1 MIETSQ
7 PVLIEHPEPGV
18 AVLRLNRPQRS
29 NAMDMD
35 AVLQLHQAI
44 ESVSS
49 DDTVRVVVL
58 TGRGNAFCAG
68 LDLKAMLDEQGQLR
82 PSAAGGYDLQERYE
96 GTIRRL
102 RASNK
107 TVIAA
112 VNGAA
117 VGFGFALALAADIR
131 IAATVASFHVGA
143 VRIGLTAGECGISY
157 HLPRMVGASRAFEIM
172 LTGRPVKAAE
182 AERIGLVAR
191 VVEPSLLLS
200 YVLDCAR
207 QVLANSPFSTR
218 HTKRIMWANLDA
230 GSLEAAVELENRAQV
245 LGLQNADFAE
255 AARAFVRRSGA
266 KSQVG

>member
-1 MIETSQ
+1 MVDAAQ
-7 PVLIEHPEPGV
+7 PVLIERPEPGV
-18 AVLRLNRPQRS
+18 AVLRLNRPERS

-35 AVLQLHQAI
+35 AVAQLHQAI

-49 DDTVRVVVL
+49 DDAVRVVVL
-58 TGRGNAFCAG
+58 TGLGNAFCAG
-68 LDLKAMLDEQGQLR
+68 LDLKSMLDDRGALR

-107 TVIAA
+107 TIIAA

-117 VGFGFALALAADIR
+117 VGFGFALTLGADIR
-131 IAATVASFHVGA
+131 IASTSASFHVGA

-172 LTGRPVKAAE
+172 LTGRPIDAAE
-182 AERIGLVAR
+182 AQRIGLVAR
-191 VVEPSLLLS
+191 VVEPAQLLS
-200 YVLDCAR
+200 DALDCAR
-207 QVLANSPFSTR
+207 QVLLNSPFSTR
-218 HTKRIMWANLDA
+218 HTKRVMWANLDA
-230 GSLEAAVELENRAQV
+230 GSLDAALELENRAQV

-255 AARAFVRRSGA
+255 AARAFVKKRVPKVKG
-266 KSQVG
+266 G

>member
-1 MIETSQ
+1 MAETSP

-44 ESVSS
+44 EGVSS
-49 DDTVRVVVL
+49 EDAVRVVVL
-58 TGRGNAFCAG
+58 TGNGNGFCAG
-68 LDLKAMLDEQGQLR
+68 LDLKAMLDEQGEL
-82 PSAAGGYDLQERYE
+82 AAQRG
-96 GTIRRL
+96 RRL
-102 RASNK
+102 RPAGALRRNHSP
-107 TVIAA
+107 AA
-112 VNGAA
+112 RQQQDRHCRGQRRRGRLRFRARP
-117 VGFGFALALAADIR
+117 GADIR
-131 IAATVASFHVGA
+131 IASTAASFHVGA

-157 HLPRMVGASRAFEIM
+157 HLPRMIGASRAFEIM
-172 LTGRPVKAAE
+172 LTGRPIEAAE

-191 VVEPSLLLS
+191 VVEPSQLLS
-200 YVLDCAR
+200 DAMNCAR

-245 LGLQNADFAE
+245 LGLQNADFAD
-255 AARAFVRRSGA
+255 AARAFVRKSGS
-266 KSQVG
+266 KGRVG

>member
-1 MIETSQ
+1 MAETAQ
-7 PVLIEHPEPGV
+7 PVLIERPEPGV
-18 AVLRLNRPQRS
+18 ALLRLSRPERS

-35 AVLQLHQAI
+35 AVAQLHQAI

-49 DDTVRVVVL
+49 DDAVRVIVL
-58 TGRGNAFCAG
+58 TGSGNAFCAG
-68 LDLKAMLDEQGQLR
+68 LDLKAMLDEQGELR

-117 VGFGFALALAADIR
+117 VGFGFALTLGADIR
-131 IAATVASFHVGA
+131 IASTAAAFHVGA

-172 LTGRPVKAAE
+172 LTGRPIEAAE

-191 VVEPSLLLS
+191 VVKPGQLLPES
-200 YVLDCAR
+200 MDCAH

-218 HTKRIMWANLDA
+218 HTKRVMWANLNA
-230 GSLEAAVELENRAQV
+230 GSLEAALELENRAQV
-245 LGLQNADFAE
+245 LGLQNADFAQ
-255 AARAFVRRSGA
+255 AARAFVE
-266 KSQVG
+266 K